1 MFPRSIY
8 FRCPF
13 LNTTLHGVTQDDV
26 RSSIYDLN
34 KEKALIICIPS
45 NISRVNYVDQV
56 NFDCRSSG
64 EERGELLLKKTT
76 HRILQK
82 RAPAF

>member
-1 MFPRSIY
+1 M
-8 FRCPF
+8 
-13 LNTTLHGVTQDDV
+13 